1 MKLPGKSAMRSIQG
15 VLVLILALFS
25 SAAMALGLGNI
36 RVLSKPG
43 QPLVAEIPVITS
55 DPGEL
60 DNARAGLAAPATFER
75 VGLPPPDGLV
85 SELQF
90 QFAQDREGRAVIR
103 VTSATP
109 VQVPSVGFLIE
120 VDWGQGRLVREYS
133 ALVAA
138 PETAT
143 AVAEPVIEAP
153 AAAPSDLIVREPE
166 PLPQAPA
173 AAAQPVAAPTP
184 APVAPAAPV
193 QAARPPVAPV
203 PRAAGELAP
212 VQRGQSLSQI
222 ASALTRENGYSLN
235 QNMVALMRANPEAFI
250 RGNVNLL
257 KQGAVLRTPAEEEL
271 ARVNAAEAR
280 SIVREQTA
288 QWRQARAPIPQPAIA
303 DAAAVSKPT
312 SNTPAAA
319 APSDA
324 RLEIAPAVAGGQQTA
339 GMTTGLDAGG
349 EGDMLANEQLQQAR
363 EDLATRDVEMQEL
376 RDRVA
381 ELEKLQK
388 QQQSLIA
395 MKDSDL
401 AAAQQRLAE
410 SNKQEAVAS
419 LGWLWLGLALLVL
432 GAVAWLL
439 SRRRKP
445 SPLKSAPR
453 DGFSADSLAAAL
465 PATAVAFDQDNDD
478 ARDAEVEAPTAFAA
492 DAWKEADAVATPSHD
507 ADMPLWAKP
516 EAAVAVEPLPPVE
529 SKPAFM
535 FEASRGYARL
545 QELPSISEPAA
556 EDEARWLAGDMA
568 SVAPLNPAPAGRER
582 LELAIAYLDLGDAET
597 ARTLLNEVALGS
609 DPLARTEALELLNR
623 LG

>member
-1 MKLPGKSAMRSIQG
+1 MRSIQG
-15 VLVLILALFS
+15 VMVLILALFS

-55 DPGEL
+55 DSSEL

-103 VTSATP
+103 VTSSTP

-143 AVAEPVIEAP
+143 AVAEPVIDAP
-153 AAAPSDLIVREPE
+153 EAAPSNLIVRDPE

-173 AAAQPVAAPTP
+173 EVPQPVATPMAAP
-184 APVAPAAPV
+184 AAPAAPV
-193 QAARPPVAPV
+193 RAAARPPVA
-203 PRAAGELAP
+203 AAPHAEGVLAP

-271 ARVNAAEAR
+271 ARVNAVEAR
-280 SIVREQTA
+280 NIVREQTA

-303 DAAAVSKPT
+303 DAAA
-312 SNTPAAA
+312 AAKSAANPHATA

-401 AAAQQRLAE
+401 AAAQQRLAA
-410 SNKQEAVAS
+410 SNKQEAAAS

-445 SPLKSAPR
+445 SPLKAASR
-453 DGFSADSLAAAL
+453 DGFNAEALASAM
-465 PATAVAFDQDNDD
+465 PATAAELDRVGDEVPVADVD
-478 ARDAEVEAPTAFAA
+478 APAAFVAESWKEEGHATREPQVVDVPAWVIPEAP
-492 DAWKEADAVATPSHD
+492 
-507 ADMPLWAKP
+507 
-516 EAAVAVEPLPPVE
+516 AAVDPLPPVE
-529 SKPAFM
+529 HKPTFM
-535 FEASRGYARL
+535 FEASRGYARP
-545 QELPSISEPAA
+545 QEGPPVSEPAA
-556 EDEARWLAGDMA
+556 ADEARWLAGDMA
-568 SVAPLNPAPAGRER
+568 AVAPLNPAPAGRER

-597 ARTLLNEVALGS
+597 ARTLLNEVAVGS
-609 DPLARTEALELLNR
+609 DPSARNEALELLNR

>member
-1 MKLPGKSAMRSIQG
+1 M
-15 VLVLILALFS
+15 VLILALFS

-103 VTSATP
+103 VTSAAP

-166 PLPQAPA
+166 PLPSTSAPQPLAAPA
-173 AAAQPVAAPTP
+173 LAP
-184 APVAPAAPV
+184 APVVPTAPV
-193 QAARPPVAPV
+193 QAARPPVAPA
-203 PRAAGELAP
+203 PRAQGELAQ

-222 ASALTRENGYSLN
+222 AGTLARENGYSLN

-303 DAAAVSKPT
+303 DAAVVSR
-312 SNTPAAA
+312 PATNNPAA

-410 SNKQEAVAS
+410 SNKQDAAAS

-432 GAVAWLL
+432 GVVAWLL

-445 SPLKSAPR
+445 SPLKAASR
-453 DGFSADSLAAAL
+453 DGIRAEALASAL
-465 PATAVAFDQDNDD
+465 PATAVAPEQGNDD
-478 ARDAEVEAPTAFAA
+478 AHGADVEAPTTFAA
-492 DAWKEADAVATPSHD
+492 ETWKDEDVVTTPSHD
-507 ADMPLWAKP
+507 ADTPAWAMP
-516 EAAVAVEPLPPVE
+516 EAAVATEPAAPVE
-529 SKPAFM
+529 SRPAFM
-535 FEASRGYARL
+535 FEASRGYARP
-545 QELPSISEPAA
+545 QELPSVSEPAA
-556 EDEARWLAGDMA
+556 ADEARWLAGDMA
-568 SVAPLNPAPAGRER
+568 AVAPLNPAPAGRER

-597 ARTLLNEVALGS
+597 ARTLLNEVAVGS
-609 DPLARTEALELLNR
+609 DPQARNEALELLNR